1 MKMAE
6 TPSIATETQGSE
18 VKSKEGIASKS
29 CFLFNCDHTCSL
41 EPAQNLL
48 KSIEEQ
54 VGFVISPTVQR
65 YFDLHKMADMCED
78 IKKASDVMDFAIF
91 VVHANESRLSI
102 NEENAGIGYAMFYR
116 TLMEKTGEFS
126 LTEWHLRSALICRL
140 ELSFYLQ
147 PQLSILSVSNVLSI
161 LPKETSL
168 QKKENISIFLQMK

>member
-18 VKSKEGIASKS
+18 VDSKEGIASKS

-41 EPAQNLL
+41 QPAQNLL

-54 VGFVISPTVQR
+54 VGFVISPIIQR
-65 YFDLHKMADMCED
+65 YFDLHEMADMCED
-78 IKKASDVMDFAIF
+78 IKKATDVMDFAIF

>member
-1 MKMAE
+1 MAE

-18 VKSKEGIASKS
+18 VDSKEGIASKS

-54 VGFVISPTVQR
+54 VGFVISPIVQR

-78 IKKASDVMDFAIF
+78 IKKATDVMDFAIF
-91 VVHANESRLSI
+91 AVHANESRLSI

-140 ELSFYLQ
+140 VTFFLFTATTKHL
-147 PQLSILSVSNVLSI
+147 PVSNVLSI

>member
-1 MKMAE
+1 MAE

-18 VKSKEGIASKS
+18 VDSKEGIASKS

-54 VGFVISPTVQR
+54 VGFVISPIIQR

-78 IKKASDVMDFAIF
+78 IKKATDVMDFAIF

-126 LTEWHLRSALICRL
+126 LTEWHLRL
-140 ELSFYLQ
+140 ELSLHLQ

>member
-6 TPSIATETQGSE
+6 TSSITTETQGSE
-18 VKSKEGIASKS
+18 EESKVIASKS

-41 EPAQNLL
+41 DPALKLL
-48 KSIEEQ
+48 KSIKEQ
-54 VGFVISPTVQR
+54 VGFVISPIVQR
-65 YFDLHKMADMCED
+65 YFDLREMADMCED

-91 VVHANESRLSI
+91 VVHAHESRLSI

-126 LTEWHLRSALICRL
+126 LTEWHLRSVLICRL
-140 ELSFYLQ
+140 VPFFLFTATTKHCLSKKT
-147 PQLSILSVSNVLSI
+147 N
-161 LPKETSL
+161 L